1 MVFIDVGSLSNKIV
15 STKIDENMVYEHF
28 ENEND
33 ELLYELRQ
41 YLPDST
47 IQILKGLNEDK
58 NAKSINNC
66 SGI

>member
-1 MVFIDVGSLSNKIV
+1 M
-15 STKIDENMVYEHF
+15 EYEHF